1 MLFTENRNDSIFF
14 RSQGRLYCVACSEI
28 DCDENSKD
36 NPVLSAEA
44 ASHQVNGKLVRFHNL
59 GLRVIFKTA
68 YLFPHK
74 GNTIFK
80 SMKPWLN
87 HIAGTDQFLK
97 SYDQFC

>member
-1 MLFTENRNDSIFF
+1 MIQFFF

-59 GLRVIFKTA
+59 GLRVILKR
-68 YLFPHK
+68 L
-74 GNTIFK
+74 IF
-80 SMKPWLN
+80 
-87 HIAGTDQFLK
+87 FLK
-97 SYDQFC
+97 RVIQYHF